1 MSRAL
6 ALVDSAES
14 RKSES
19 PLHALSFPLLETKLH
34 VPKAPSGLV
43 ERRRLLELI
52 REGAARRLTVIVAP
66 AGFGKTTLASA
77 WLAHEGQSRSAAW
90 VSLDPTENDPV
101 LFWAYVITTLQRVGA
116 CVGNNPMA
124 LLHSGQAPMDSVL
137 TALINDVTAADRDV
151 TLVLDDYHVIE
162 APPVHAGLTFL
173 LDHLPPRMHV
183 VITTR
188 VDPPL
193 ALARLRARG
202 ELVELR
208 APDLRFTADE
218 VTRFLNEAMSLRLSS
233 SDAARLEQRTEGWI
247 TGLKLAALSL
257 QRREDMRGFVDAF
270 SGDNRYIADYLVDEV
285 LRSEPEH
292 VARFL
297 LDTAILDR
305 LSGPLCDATTGENGS
320 QALLEDLERRS
331 LFIVALDDTRTWFR
345 YHQLFADVLRK
356 QALRRDGAGVRAAHG
371 RASAWHATHGART
384 DAVQHALAAEDF
396 PRAAQ
401 LLEQAWPE
409 KDRSYESRRWL
420 DRVRALPQD
429 LVRARP
435 VLSMGYA
442 WALMNSGEL
451 EAAEPR
457 LRDVEGWLETHDDA
471 RLRTEAASARV
482 YLTQSLGDVPGTL
495 EHARRALELVPAHD
509 IGQRATATALL
520 ALAHWGRG
528 ELDAAHGTFG
538 DALGLMRQSG
548 HDLDVIRGIFVLG
561 DIRAAQGRLRAAAET
576 YRDGLRQAAEGTFS
590 AVPETDELH
599 LGLSEVHREMN
610 DLDVAVAELE
620 TLSRKAAGT
629 AHKGNRLRWCTAM
642 AWVHA
647 AQGDF
652 DAALQLLSEAELHER
667 RDPLPRARPIPA
679 MKARMLLVQGRA
691 EDAAAWVPGAKV
703 SPRDDLSYVREYE
716 HITLARILV
725 VTDANAALA
734 LLERLQVAAQTGGR
748 LGSVIE
754 ILVLQS
760 LAQQGTG
767 NVRGAMDVL
776 GEALALA
783 APEGFMRVF
792 LDEGTRI
799 RDLLRTAV
807 TRGLAGEYAR
817 TMLAAFEL
825 PKHVATSP
833 RVPGAPAS
841 VSAAASS
848 AASAAPG
855 QTLTTRELEILRLI
869 AAGLRNQ
876 EIADHLDISAATVKR
891 HIANAYGKLGV
902 GHRTEALA
910 RAKELN
916 LL

>member
-19 PLHALSFPLLETKLH
+19 TFHALSFPLLETKLH

-43 ERRRLLELI
+43 ERQRLLELV
-52 REGAARRLTVIVAP
+52 RQGAARRLTVIVAP

-77 WLAHEGQSRSAAW
+77 WLAHNGPSRAAAW

-101 LFWAYVITTLQRVGA
+101 LFWAYVITALQRVGA
-116 CVGNNPMA
+116 CVGNHPMA
-124 LLHSGQAPMDSVL
+124 LLQSGQAPVDAVI
-137 TALINDVTAADRDV
+137 TALLNDVTAADGDV

-162 APPVHAGLTFL
+162 APAVHAGLTFL
-173 LDHLPPRMHV
+173 IDHLPRRMHV
-183 VITTR
+183 IITTR

-193 ALARLRARG
+193 ALPRLRARG

-208 APDLRFTADE
+208 ATDLRFTVDE
-218 VTRFLNEAMSLRLSS
+218 AMRFLNDAMSLQLST

-257 QRREDMRGFVDAF
+257 QRSDDMRGFVDAF
-270 SGDNRYIADYLVDEV
+270 SGDHRYIADYLVDEV
-285 LRSEPEH
+285 LRWEPEH

-331 LFIVALDDTRTWFR
+331 LFIVALDDNRTWFR
-345 YHQLFADVLRK
+345 YHHLFADVLRK
-356 QALRRDGAGVRAAHG
+356 RALQRDAAGVRAAHG

-384 DAVQHALAAEDF
+384 DAVHHALAAEDF

-401 LLEQAWPE
+401 LLEQEWPE

-420 DRVRALPQD
+420 DRVRMLPDD

-435 VLSMGYA
+435 MLSMGYA

-495 EHARRALELVPAHD
+495 EHARRALELVPAQD
-509 IGQRATATALL
+509 IAQRATGTALL

-528 ELDAAHGTFG
+528 ELEAAHLTFSG
-538 DALGLMRQSG
+538 ALGLMRQSG

-561 DIRAAQGRLRAAAET
+561 DIRVAQGRLRTATET

-590 AVPETDELH
+590 APPETDELH
-599 LGLSEVHREMN
+599 LGLSEVYREWN
-610 DLDVAVAELE
+610 DLGAAVAEIE
-620 TLSRKAAGT
+620 ALSQKSAST
-629 AHKGNRLRWCTAM
+629 AHKGNRLRWCTAK
-642 AWVHA
+642 AWVRA

-652 DAALQLLSEAELHER
+652 DGAIQLLNEAELHER

-679 MKARMLLVQGRA
+679 MRARVRLAQGRA
-691 EDAAAWVPGAKV
+691 DDAAAWVVSAKV

-725 VTDANAALA
+725 VTDASAALA

-748 LGSVIE
+748 IGSVIE
-754 ILVLQS
+754 VLVLQS
-760 LAQQGTG
+760 LAQHALG
-767 NVRGAMDVL
+767 NVRAALDATGQ
-776 GEALALA
+776 ALALA
-783 APEGFMRVF
+783 EPEGFLRVF
-792 LDEGTRI
+792 LDEGTRM

-807 TRGLAGEYAR
+807 TRGLAGQYAR
-817 TMLAAFEL
+817 AVLAAFEA
-825 PKHVATSP
+825 PKPVTTSP
-833 RVPGAPAS
+833 HTPSALAPS
-841 VSAAASS
+841 VSAT
-848 AASAAPG
+848 AASAVAPG
-855 QTLTTRELEILRLI
+855 QALTTRELEIVRLI

-891 HIANAYGKLGV
+891 HIANAYGKLGA